1 MINWTMNRP
10 FAFFEDS
17 VSYGRRFA
25 VYEAAQIDSPAGT
38 PVTPAPGLGL
48 GRSFFTVRVQAHSRV
63 ELDFNHNYFRD
74 VPTYDPSIIP
84 TGLVDKYL
92 FQGVSVGA
100 RVEVIKQVFVST
112 TIGRSS
118 GIGDTKA
125 SLNKM
130 FGVTF
135 NRLPWWQLRASAN
148 YARFSS
154 SYGSGS
160 YESISVSR
168 QLSENLRLE
177 LLAGQQNFSSAL
189 TAANRSRF
197 LTTTW
202 EKTLGPHY
210 YAQGSFTINR
220 AS

>member
-1 MINWTMNRP
+1 
-10 FAFFEDS
+10 
-17 VSYGRRFA
+17 
-25 VYEAAQIDSPAGT
+25 
-38 PVTPAPGLGL
+38 
-48 GRSFFTVRVQAHSRV
+48 
-63 ELDFNHNYFRD
+63 
-74 VPTYDPSIIP
+74 
-84 TGLVDKYL
+84 
-92 FQGVSVGA
+92 
-100 RVEVIKQVFVST
+100 
-112 TIGRSS
+112 
-118 GIGDTKA
+118 
-125 SLNKM
+125 M

-160 YESISVSR
+160 YESVSVSR

-177 LLAGQQNFSSAL
+177 LLAGQQNFGSPL

-210 YAQGSFTINR
+210 YAQGNFTINR
-220 AS
+220 GELNYQQWMFSFGYRFDSKVKARNE